1 MKTEQSLQKGKQ
13 NWRHHTSLFQI
24 IIKDTR
30 QSKWHK
36 NRLVHH
42 LSKLAIPEM
51 NSRVSSYLEFDKA
64 TKEIK
69 WTRIFIAK
77 LWEKLDI
84 YMYYKEESQTFI
96 L

>member
-1 MKTEQSLQKGKQ
+1 MLTKVEKNFKICVQFMKTQSSQQSLQKGKQ

-24 IIKDTR
+24 IIKGTR

-42 LSKLAIPEM
+42 LSKLAILEM

-64 TKEIK
+64 TMEIK
-69 WTRIFIAK
+69 WTGIFIAK
-77 LWEKLDI
+77 L
-84 YMYYKEESQTFI
+84 
-96 L
+96 